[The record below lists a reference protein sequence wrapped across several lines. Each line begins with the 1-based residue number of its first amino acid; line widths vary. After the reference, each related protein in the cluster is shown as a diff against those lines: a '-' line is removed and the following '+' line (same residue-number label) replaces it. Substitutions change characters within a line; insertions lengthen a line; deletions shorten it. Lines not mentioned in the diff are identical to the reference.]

1 MQNYARLKLMHI
13 TSIAGVKTQGVTSK
27 KQTKRNEQFLPK
39 RVHFLSFTKNKQ
51 NKLLLETVQLI
62 DVFE

>member
-13 TSIAGVKTQGVTSK
+13 TCIAGVKTQGDPSK

-62 DVFE
+62 DVLE